1 MIFIISWCY
10 ETPWGDLMNSN
21 PEKRDHTRFDYQAP
35 IVLEDA
41 KFGVLQGAR
50 MFNYSDFGLYFE
62 TDHFLAP
69 GTDIYVGI
77 PNSPYA
83 PDPDVYERYHAV
95 IKWRRPLKTSSFYYG
110 YGIRFLDTDPLDR
123 PIERGIESRKHQ
135 RKPCSL
141 YVKYVVG
148 RKIYPGE
155 VKNISLG
162 GLFLKTNEKDGLEIG
177 TALQLAIPIRKK
189 GNIIRRYARV
199 IWSNRN
205 GFGVEFQRIA
215 KKIMQGREG
224 H

>member
-1 MIFIISWCY
+1 
-10 ETPWGDLMNSN
+10 MNSN

-69 GTDIYVGI
+69 GTDIYIGI

-83 PDPDVYERYHAV
+83 PDPDIYERYHAI
-95 IKWRRPLKTSSFYYG
+95 IKWRRPLKKSSFYYG
-110 YGIRFLDTDPLDR
+110 YGIRFLETDPLDR
-123 PIERGIESRKHQ
+123 PVERGIESRKNQ

-141 YVKYVVG
+141 YVKYAVG
-148 RKIYPGE
+148 RKVYPGE
-155 VKNISLG
+155 VKNISVG
-162 GLFLKTNEKDGLEIG
+162 GLFLKTNEKRGLEVG
-177 TALQLAIPIRKK
+177 TAVQLAIPNRKK
-189 GNIIRRYARV
+189 GNVIRRYARV

-205 GFGVEFQRIA
+205 GFGVEFQRFV
-215 KKIMQGREG
+215 KKIMRGRERRQ
-224 H
+224 

>member
-1 MIFIISWCY
+1 
-10 ETPWGDLMNSN
+10 MNSN

-35 IVLEDA
+35 IALEDA
-41 KFGVLQGAR
+41 KHGVLQGAR

-69 GTDIYVGI
+69 GSDINVGI
-77 PNSPYA
+77 PDSPYA

-123 PIERGIESRKHQ
+123 PIERGIESRKHP

-141 YVKYVVG
+141 YVKYAVG

-162 GLFLKTNEKDGLEIG
+162 GLFLKTNERNGMEVG
-177 TALQLAIPIRKK
+177 TPVQLAIPNRKK

-199 IWSNRN
+199 IWTNRN
-205 GFGVEFQRIA
+205 GFGVVFQRIV
-215 KKIMQGREG
+215 KKIMRGREG

>member
-1 MIFIISWCY
+1 
-10 ETPWGDLMNSN
+10 MNSN

-69 GTDIYVGI
+69 GSDIYVGI
-77 PNSPYA
+77 PNSPYT

-95 IKWRRPLKTSSFYYG
+95 IKWRRPLKKSSFYYG
-110 YGIRFLDTDPLDR
+110 YGIRFLETDPLDR
-123 PIERGIESRKHQ
+123 KPIERGIESRKNP

-141 YVKYVVG
+141 YVKYAVG

-162 GLFLKTNEKDGLEIG
+162 GLFLKTNEKDGLEVG

-215 KKIMQGREG
+215 KKIMRGRQG

>member
-1 MIFIISWCY
+1 M
-10 ETPWGDLMNSN
+10 DSN

-69 GTDIYVGI
+69 GTDIYIGI
-77 PNSPYA
+77 PNSPYT

-95 IKWRRPLKTSSFYYG
+95 IKWRKPLKKSSFYYG

-123 PIERGIESRKHQ
+123 PIERGIESRKHP
-135 RKPCSL
+135 RKPCAL
-141 YVKYVVG
+141 YVKYAVD

-155 VKNISLG
+155 VKNIGLG
-162 GLFLKTNEKDGLEIG
+162 GLYLQTNEKDGLEVG
-177 TALQLAIPIRKK
+177 TPVLLAIPNRKK
-189 GNIIRRYARV
+189 GSVIRRYAKV

-205 GFGVEFQRIA
+205 GFGLEFQRMV
-215 KKIMQGREG
+215 KKILGSREKR
-224 H
+224 